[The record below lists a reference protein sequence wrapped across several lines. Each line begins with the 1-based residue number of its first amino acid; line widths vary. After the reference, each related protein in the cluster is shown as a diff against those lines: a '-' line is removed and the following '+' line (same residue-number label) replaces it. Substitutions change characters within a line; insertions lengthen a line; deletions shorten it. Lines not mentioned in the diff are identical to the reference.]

1 MYSYLTDKV
10 FADKKAQG
18 TKKGVQKGDIKIQDD
33 KEHLEK
39 NETIQKPK
47 QSKDSGVS
55 HKMYS
60 LKMSARLH
68 SVQMIITEYKR
79 LVE

>member
-55 HKMYS
+55 HKCIHW
-60 LKMSARLH
+60 KCH
-68 SVQMIITEYKR
+68 QDCTQCKW
-79 LVE
+79 